1 MDKSTLIGYVLCM
14 TVVIWAIMLSGS
26 LLLFY
31 NLPSVVL
38 VLGGMTAST
47 LVAFPL
53 GQMLKVMEVAKN
65 AFFTKAEEPLE
76 KIDMLVRFAERAR
89 REGILALENAVE
101 DVDDSFLNSGIRLAV
116 DGVEPQL
123 IKDILQTELSFLED
137 RHQQGQAVFATLGFY
152 APAFGMIGTLI
163 GLVQMLA
170 TMSDP
175 SKIGPAMAV
184 ALLTTFY
191 GATLAN
197 GIFLPMADK
206 LKKRSQEEILIKELT
221 IEGIMSIQ
229 SGDNPRIVRQKL
241 LVFLPPA
248 IRREIEE
255 QPAPK

>member
-1 MDKSTLIGYVLCM
+1 MDKSTLLGYILCVIVVL
-14 TVVIWAIMLSGS
+14 WAIMLGGS

-38 VLGGMTAST
+38 VFGGTVAST
-47 LVAFPL
+47 LVCFPL
-53 GQMLKVMEVAKN
+53 AQIFKVMEVAKN
-65 AFFTKAEEPLE
+65 AFFTQLEEPQN
-76 KIDMLVRFAERAR
+76 KIDLLVRFAERAR

-101 DVDDSFLNSGIRLAV
+101 EVNDTFLRSGIQLAV

-137 RHQQGQAVFATLGFY
+137 RHKMGQAVFATLGFY

-170 TMSDP
+170 TMDDP

-191 GATLAN
+191 GALMAN
-197 GIFLPMADK
+197 GFFLPMVEK
-206 LKKRSQEEILIKELT
+206 LKKRSQEEILLKELT

-241 LVFLPPA
+241 LAFLPPH
-248 IRREIEE
+248 IRKGLEE
-255 QPAPK
+255 PPKQ